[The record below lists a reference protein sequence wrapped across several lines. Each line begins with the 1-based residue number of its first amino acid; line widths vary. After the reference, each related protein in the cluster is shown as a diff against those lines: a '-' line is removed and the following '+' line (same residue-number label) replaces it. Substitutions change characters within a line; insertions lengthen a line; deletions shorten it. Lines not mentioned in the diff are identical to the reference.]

1 MHHPSRDI
9 HQRDKNAVEVEGR
22 GQGWCLDG
30 ESSPWAQ

>member
-9 HQRDKNAVEVEGR
+9 HQRVKNAGGGRR